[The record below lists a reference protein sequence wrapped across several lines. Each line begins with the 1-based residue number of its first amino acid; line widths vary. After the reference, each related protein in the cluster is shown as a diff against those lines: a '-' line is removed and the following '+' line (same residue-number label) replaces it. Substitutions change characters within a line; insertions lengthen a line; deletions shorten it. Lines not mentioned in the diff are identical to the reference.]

1 MMADITGSL
10 TMCRRAGKLVL
21 GMDEVKNA
29 CKGGRAC
36 GVLVASDV
44 SQKTLK
50 EIKYVCA
57 MEGVKLYNAGMTMD
71 EVGSCLGKCYGIVA
85 VTDSGFMKSMAKK
98 LTAVRIDA
106 DEFDY

>member
-1 MMADITGSL
+1 MADITGTL

-29 CKGGRAC
+29 CKGGRAF
-36 GVLVASDV
+36 GVLAASDI
-44 SQKTLK
+44 SPKSLK

-57 MEGVKLYNAGMTMD
+57 MEGVKLYHAGMTMD
-71 EVGSCLGKCYGIVA
+71 EIGSCLGKCFGIVA

-98 LTAVRIDA
+98 LTQIELEKLDY
-106 DEFDY
+106 EF